1 MYFKFQIIRKAVYR
15 ALKGNLQRR
24 YTMER
29 LLIYHDENVPEDI
42 KRNISNQIRQLR
54 LVPTRLDHIP
64 EEEVKQFPK
73 VMDYPED
80 YVLK

>member
-1 MYFKFQIIRKAVYR
+1 MQ
-15 ALKGNLQRR
+15 
-24 YTMER
+24 R
-29 LLIYHDENVPEDI
+29 LLIYPGEDIPEDVSQ
-42 KRNISNQIRQLR
+42 NVSSQIRQLR

-73 VMDYPED
+73 VMEYPED